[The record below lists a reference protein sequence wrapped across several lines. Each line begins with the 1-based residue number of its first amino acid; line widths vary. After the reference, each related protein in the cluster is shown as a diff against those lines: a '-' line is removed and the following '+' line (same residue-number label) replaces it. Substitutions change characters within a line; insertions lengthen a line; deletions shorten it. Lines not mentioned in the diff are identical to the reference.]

1 MMVNS
6 CEMALIMPSVFVLC
20 VCLLKKKKQ
29 LLLDTK

>member
-20 VCLLKKKKQ
+20 VCLLKKKN
-29 LLLDTK
+29 TTGH